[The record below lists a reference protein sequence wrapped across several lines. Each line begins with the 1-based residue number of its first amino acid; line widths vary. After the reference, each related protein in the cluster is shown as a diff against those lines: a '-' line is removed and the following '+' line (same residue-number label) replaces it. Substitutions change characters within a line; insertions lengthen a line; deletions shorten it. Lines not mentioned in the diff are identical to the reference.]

1 MNKAEKVERLEKHV
15 KTHPTDYQAVIG
27 LLKARSDLIEH
38 GLYLQMI
45 ERKKK
50 VAYYRRKC
58 NEKRKF
64 RDRIR

>member
-1 MNKAEKVERLEKHV
+1 MNKAEKVERLEEHV

-50 VAYYRRKC
+50 VAYYRRKL
-58 NEKRKF
+58 NEKRALSK
-64 RDRIR
+64 RNG